1 MSWTKRQFVTSA
13 FEELGLASYDYDLQ
27 PEQLDAGLRKLD
39 AMMATWNSK
48 LRLSYPLPSSP
59 QLSSL
64 DTDTTVPDSANEAI
78 YLNLALRLAPSYGK
92 TVPMETKQ
100 VAYQAYHS
108 LLSLATMPE
117 QAQFNNSIPAGA
129 GYKTPERPYLSPSS
143 DPILVGQ
150 DGELILH

>member
-1 MSWTKRQFVTSA
+1 MSWTKRQFIEAA
-13 FEELGLASYDYDLQ
+13 FEELGLALYDFDIQ
-27 PEQLDAGLRKLD
+27 PEQLDSALKKLD

-78 YLNLALRLAPSYGK
+78 YLNLAIRLAPTYGK
-92 TVPMETKQ
+92 AVSMETKQ
-100 VAYQAYHS
+100 TAHQAYSS
-108 LLSLATMPE
+108 LLSIAAMPLE
-117 QAQFNNSIPAGA
+117 AQFNNSIPAGA
-129 GYKTPERPYLSPSS
+129 GHKTAERPYLNPSI

-150 DGELILH
+150 DGELTLH